1 MKKTYLAVCFNLSQT
16 VIDGLGTEQDTNTV
30 WIPMI
35 PKGEAKGRDGRMWLN
50 SNPDAIVNAFNAK
63 LPFDLEHATEI
74 KAPKGEDAE
83 AYGWIL
89 ALENRDGEIWAQ
101 VEWNYQG
108 RWLIEE
114 KRYLYYSPAFH
125 YDAEGIITAM
135 SSAGLTNKPNF
146 YVPALNRQEETDMKL
161 PQLIAAAL
169 GLAADATEEQGV
181 TAINSLKSEKDIA
194 LNRAATPDLTKFIPI
209 ETHTVALNR
218 ATTAEAQLKEIDDK
232 KVDGL
237 VQAAIDEGKIA
248 PANKDMFVGM
258 CRAEGGVEQFEAF
271 VKSAPSIATNSQ
283 VKKPKV
289 EGGSQLDKDE
299 LAMCRKMNLTEEE
312 FLASKN
318 SIASNQELNKD
329 A

>member
-1 MKKTYLAVCFNLSQT
+1 
-16 VIDGLGTEQDTNTV
+16 
-30 WIPMI
+30 MI

-50 SNPDAIVNAFNAK
+50 SDPDGVVSAFDTK

-74 KAPKGEDAE
+74 KAPEGEQAE

-89 ALENRDGEIWAQ
+89 ALENRDGEIWAE
-101 VEWNYQG
+101 VDWNYQG
-108 RWLIEE
+108 RWLIED

-125 YDAEGIITAM
+125 YDSDGVITAM

-169 GLAADATEEQGV
+169 GLAEDATEEQGV
-181 TAINSLKSEKDIA
+181 VAINSLKSEKDIA
-194 LNRAATPDLTKFIPI
+194 LNRATTPDLTKFIPI

-218 ATTAEAQLKEIDDK
+218 ATTAEAKLKEIDDQ

-271 VKSAPSIATNSQ
+271 VKTSTSIATNAQ
-283 VKKPKV
+283 VAKPKV

-299 LAMCRKMNLTEEE
+299 LAMCRKMNLTEKE
-312 FLASKN
+312 FLASKH